1 MTIIKG
7 VEVEGVLTLID
18 TACDNA
24 DKALARANDM
34 LATLPVIIEASEGV
48 NNRDTEYWGVS
59 ESTVRRYK
67 MLATVVALGDD
78 DDAVVDLYTARKA
91 VNDAFRTK
99 GITKEM
105 IEMVVADADTVTGA
119 VLALNALV
127 LATIAEKDAEGETD
141 EVEETL
147 TEEEQAEAEIADMI
161 KKVTN
166 WLTSGQGSLKKVV
179 EQQGKGYI
187 LNDDQKVALS
197 TLTDLVANIN
207 AKVNTPAPVAVA
219 VLA

>member
-1 MTIIKG
+1 
-7 VEVEGVLTLID
+7 
-18 TACDNA
+18 
-24 DKALARANDM
+24 
-34 LATLPVIIEASEGV
+34 
-48 NNRDTEYWGVS
+48 
-59 ESTVRRYK
+59 

>member
-59 ESTVRRYK
+59 ESPVRRYK

>member
-1 MTIIKG
+1 MTIING
-7 VEVEGVLTLID
+7 AVVEGVLTLID
-18 TACDNA
+18 QACADA
-24 DKALARANDM
+24 DKALVRANDM
-34 LATLPVIIEASEGV
+34 LATLPIIVEASDGIS
-48 NNRDTEYWGVS
+48 NRDAEYWGVS

-67 MLATVVALGDD
+67 VLATIVALGDD
-78 DDAVVDLYTARKA
+78 DDAVVDLFTARKA

-105 IEMVVADADTVTGA
+105 IEMVVADSDTVTE
-119 VLALNALV
+119 VVNALNALV
-127 LATIAEKDAEGETD
+127 LATTAEKDADETD
-141 EVEETL
+141 EVEEVL

-179 EQQGKGYI
+179 EQQDKGYI

-197 TLTDLVANIN
+197 TLTDLVASIN

-219 VLA
+219 VPA

>member
-1 MTIIKG
+1 MTIING
-7 VEVEGVLTLID
+7 AVVEGVLTLID
-18 TACDNA
+18 QACADA
-24 DKALARANDM
+24 DKALVRANDM

-78 DDAVVDLYTARKA
+78 DDAIVDLFTARKA

-105 IEMVVADADTVTGA
+105 IEMVVADSDTVTE
-119 VLALNALV
+119 VVNALNALII
-127 LATIAEKDAEGETD
+127 ATVAEKDADETD
-141 EVEETL
+141 EVEEVL
-147 TEEEQAEAEIADMI
+147 TEEEQALADTADMI

-197 TLTDLVANIN
+197 TLTDLVASIN

>member
-1 MTIIKG
+1 MKVING
-7 VEVEGVLTLID
+7 AVVEGVLTLVD
-18 TACDNA
+18 QACADA

-34 LATLPVIIEASEGV
+34 LATLPVIVEASEGIS
-48 NNRDTEYWGVS
+48 NRDSDYWGVT

-78 DDAVVDLYTARKA
+78 DDAIVDLFTARKA

-105 IEMVVADADTVTGA
+105 IEMVVADSDTVTE
-119 VLALNALV
+119 VVNALNALV
-127 LATIAEKDAEGETD
+127 LATTAENETEGDTD
-141 EVEETL
+141 EVEVVL

-197 TLTDLVANIN
+197 TLTDLVASIN

-219 VLA
+219 VPA